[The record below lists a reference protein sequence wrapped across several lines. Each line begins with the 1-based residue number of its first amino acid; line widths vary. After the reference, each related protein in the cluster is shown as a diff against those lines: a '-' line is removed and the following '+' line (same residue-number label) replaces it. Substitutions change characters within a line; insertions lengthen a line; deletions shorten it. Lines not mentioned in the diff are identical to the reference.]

1 MAIMLFEWVFTS
13 AFLILVVLALR
24 AALGKRMSAGLRY
37 GLWAVVLVRLLVP
50 VQLFTSPIVGTW
62 VVTEK
67 RTERTVDNVE
77 KFHNPNEDDILDSLG
92 GQAGPSVSLTA
103 FPQAPSVPNM
113 PGAPEPPAPPDLTR
127 APAWLGWAWLAGS
140 GLAALVLLASNLRF
154 YRRLRRERI
163 PLEEADLPLRV
174 FAAAGLPSPCL
185 FGILRPAV
193 YVTPDAAADPDMLR
207 HVLAHEYTHYRHGDH
222 IWSLLRCAALAA
234 HWWNPLVWLAA
245 VLSQR
250 DGELACDEGA
260 LKRLG
265 DRERAAYGS
274 TLLALVTAK
283 PRPGDLFRCA
293 TTMVGDK
300 KSLRERVS
308 RIACAPKRVVWAVVV
323 AVMVTALAS
332 LCAFGQAEP
341 EPEDGPPIVSTTGS
355 RTELTFSLEEWG
367 RYRPEPVVQMKGT
380 VEGFVLEG
388 ETEWYPPGDESP
400 LGQVM
405 MTILLEDCNRPL
417 HVSAGWKDDG
427 RTSVEISIEHIGTKD
442 GSAFVT
448 TVTFTATRSK
458 EGWTVTDMEGQLPKL
473 SDDRPKRKVTDE
485 EAVLLARIAA
495 TLLTEAEEYYNSE
508 DGVDWPAHFP
518 SSWKDIPTQVL
529 NIIGQDVRGKYGQ
542 FLMDLDSQPIAAGNS
557 GRPEFDGWRVKTVD
571 GPWTSTA
578 LGMDLEIW
586 RGFSE
591 YHTPEPEKA
600 KYMLA
605 GGMYVTEDGWFS
617 PEDRWTYYI
626 FSLDPDGRRFAVT
639 MPMGAGGGAPDG
651 ETQQMRDNFDAMV
664 ERALADTRAV
674 NPSGL
679 SPDLNRN
686 GIPEELRV
694 GYAVSA
700 DKEAGRKLEVWE
712 DGELIYEEEGYFAH
726 AGYNALFLYHDDDGD
741 YLLRYN
747 PYMAQ
752 GWATYSYRLFT
763 LNEHGASTARYVDL
777 EFDLNFY
784 PVMKDS
790 HQFDVNEI
798 TRFMNEINELLSHSV
813 QLINTD
819 EDLLATFERN
829 GRLYDDL
836 GWLDQ
841 WEPIYVRGEK
851 ALPDELWRF
860 QSAMEQEWYE
870 KEPVLTQ
877 VNETD
882 LPAVFDLRYQDRST
896 RFTVDCAD
904 PRFVPTLQV
913 LDWNGDGKDEIVFS
927 LVSGSGTGVLV
938 EDLYVFDADTLE
950 QYDTSGVS
958 EMIFNAV
965 KSTGDEENFYLRG
978 AGMDETIPKS
988 GAREENEYAPVAD
1001 ALWFEDQVR
1010 WTVKDDQVFCWLGC
1024 DASGTLTNYIGWVK
1038 VPVNMSP
1045 SGAFSCGRAL
1055 YADLADG
1062 PE

>member
-1 MAIMLFEWVFTS
+1 MAIMLLEWVFTS
-13 AFLILVVLALR
+13 VFLILVVLALR

-67 RTERTVDNVE
+67 RTERIVDNVE
-77 KFHNPNEDDILDSLG
+77 KIHNPNEDDILDSLG

-103 FPQAPSVPNM
+103 FPQAPGVPNM
-113 PGAPEPPAPPDLTR
+113 PGAPEPPSPPDLTK
-127 APAWLGWAWLAGS
+127 APAWLGWTWLAGS

-154 YRRLRRERI
+154 YRRLRRERV

-174 FAAAGLPSPCL
+174 FVAAGLPSPCL

-193 YVTPDAAADPDMLR
+193 YATPDAAADPDMLR

-222 IWSLLRCAALAA
+222 VWSLLRCAALAV

-293 TTMVGDK
+293 TTMAGDK

-308 RIACAPKRVVWAVVV
+308 RIARAPKRVVWAVVV
-323 AVMVTALAS
+323 AVAVTALAS
-332 LCAFGQAEP
+332 LCAFGQGSPAEP
-341 EPEDGPPIVSTTGS
+341 PDGVDDLTPTYAMNGDRNVLIEGVGGVYAEWS
-355 RTELTFSLEEWG
+355 RGTNGGGLYLAGDMSYFSP
-367 RYRPEPVVQMKGT
+367 R
-380 VEGFVLEG
+380 LEG
-388 ETEWYPPGDESP
+388 EKVEGGAYW
-400 LGQVM
+400 
-405 MTILLEDCNRPL
+405 EDVGNDKFQSLL
-417 HVSAGWKDDG
+417 HVRLNVNDD
-427 RTSVEISIEHIGTKD
+427 RIEDGTVNGFGID
-442 GSAFVT
+442 F
-448 TVTFTATRSK
+448 TVDLSNDTFTRKLFTSELGDRTI
-458 EGWTVTDMEGQLPKL
+458 ELTDQEMLDMAHIL
-473 SDDRPKRKVTDE
+473 SR
-485 EAVLLARIAA
+485 
-495 TLLTEAEEYYNSE
+495 LLTEAADYYNSHAAG
-508 DGVDWPAHFP
+508 DPADPRTHFP
-518 SSWKDIPTQVL
+518 ADMENVPTEVL
-529 NIIGQDVRGKYGQ
+529 NAIGQDAGGKYEQ
-542 FLMDLDSQPIAAGNS
+542 FLLNLDDHPIAVGNS
-557 GRPEFDGWRVKTVD
+557 GRPAFDGWRVKTLD
-571 GPWTSTA
+571 GPWTRTA

-586 RGFSE
+586 RCFSE

-617 PEDRWTYYI
+617 PEDRWSYYI
-626 FSLDPDGRRFAVT
+626 FELDPQDGRRLAAI

-674 NPSGL
+674 DPSGL

-694 GYAVSA
+694 SGIQQ
-700 DKEAGRKLEVWE
+700 GMKLEVWE
-712 DGELIYEEEGYFAH
+712 NGRLLYEEEGYFAH
-726 AGYNALFLYHDDDGD
+726 AGYNALFLYHDKGGD

-747 PYMAQ
+747 PYMGQ
-752 GWATYSYRLFT
+752 GWGDYSYELFT
-763 LNEHGASTARYVDL
+763 LENGKETVARKNTVSFYINHDPPMPGN
-777 EFDLNFY
+777 FDPEAIAAF
-784 PVMKDS
+784 V
-790 HQFDVNEI
+790 
-798 TRFMNEINELLSHSV
+798 NEINELLSHSV

-819 EDLLATFERN
+819 ADLLETFERN

-836 GWLDQ
+836 EWLDW
-841 WEPIYVRGEK
+841 WEPTYVRGGQ
-851 ALPDELWRF
+851 ALVDELWRF

-882 LPAVFDLRYQDRST
+882 VPAVFDLRYQDRST

-927 LVSGSGTGVLV
+927 LVSGSGTGVLI

-988 GAREENEYAPVAD
+988 GAREGNEYAPVAD

-1010 WTVKDDQVFCWLGC
+1010 WTVKDGQVLCWLGC

-1038 VPVNMSP
+1038 VPVSMSP
-1045 SGAFSCGRAL
+1045 SGTFSCGRAL
-1055 YADLADG
+1055 YTDLADG